1 MTCQFSEQS
10 GRGWPRRSFGLIADV
25 DPLAEVRVP
34 LPAGSGA
41 AGATQAADS
50 YEYATATAAPS
61 TGAAAAKGTGT
72 AADRASD
79 TGGTADTGMSA
90 AAADAGV
97 SAAATETGVS
107 AAATETGMGAA
118 AATAAM
124 TAPAAAAA
132 AATCNFNA
140 LAERGIFPVED
151 LKCRQTD
158 VGDFL
163 LGQNKPPGI
172 ILRRYIR
179 CGGGC
184 RCGARHRQRH
194 PGCAQCQG
202 CLFRQG
208 CLSALSSGTSSRLR
222 HGRALRV
229 RIWTNGPAAAFACCA
244 MNRQGAA
251 LVPLRQMNEGR
262 R

>member
-1 MTCQFSEQS
+1 MSA
-10 GRGWPRRSFGLIADV
+10 P
-25 DPLAEVRVP
+25 
-34 LPAGSGA
+34 
-41 AGATQAADS
+41 AAD
-50 YEYATATAAPS
+50 A
-61 TGAAAAKGTGT
+61 
-72 AADRASD
+72 
-79 TGGTADTGMSA
+79 GMSA
-90 AAADAGV
+90 AAAGM
-97 SAAATETGVS
+97 SAAAP
-107 AAATETGMGAA
+107 
-118 AATAAM
+118 TAAM
-124 TAPAAAAA
+124 TAPTAAAA

-140 LAERGIFPVED
+140 LAQRGIFPVED

-163 LGQNKPPGI
+163 LGQDKSPGV
-172 ILRRYIR
+172 ILRRYVR
-179 CGGGC
+179 RGGGC
-184 RCGARHRQRH
+184 RCSARHRQRH

-244 MNRQGAA
+244 MNRQGTT
-251 LVPLRQMNEGR
+251 LVPFGQMNEGR